1 MAMGTEK
8 EELFLELLQ
17 RKTQLDL
24 VMALSERR
32 GVKDEF
38 TVLRLGKWEKFTDI
52 DNTMGI

>member
-32 GVKDEF
+32 AVKDEF